1 MNASTFIRP
10 SNYYSFGEWDGL
22 VIFEAPDE
30 LAAMTAV
37 VKIITPGHLEATK
50 TTVLFSM
57 QDMINAMR
65 RASKLEFRG
74 IDEPQTVMPS

>member
-1 MNASTFIRP
+1 VNASTFIRP

-57 QDMINAMR
+57 QDMINVTR

-74 IDEPQTVMPS
+74 IEDIQSVMPS

>member
-1 MNASTFIRP
+1 
-10 SNYYSFGEWDGL
+10 L
-22 VIFEAPDE
+22 VIFEAPYE